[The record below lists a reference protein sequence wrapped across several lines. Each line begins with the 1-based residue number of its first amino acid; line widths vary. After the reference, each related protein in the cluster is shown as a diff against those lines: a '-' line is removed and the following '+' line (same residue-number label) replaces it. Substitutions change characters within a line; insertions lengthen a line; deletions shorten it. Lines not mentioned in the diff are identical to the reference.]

1 MKRILISGYFGF
13 NNLGD
18 EAILN
23 SMIQMIKELVPD
35 AKIIVLSNSP
45 ESTKVKYDTESIYRY
60 DIFKIMSEMKKSDI
74 FISGGGSL
82 LQDVTSLRS
91 VPYYL
96 GLIFLA
102 LIFQMKTI
110 FFAQGVGPVKNK
122 VFRFLIEKVLNRVDY
137 ISVRDDKSKT
147 FLEKLGI
154 KKNKINSIDDPV
166 FALNIS
172 NLELDQKEKKDDEI
186 KNIGI
191 SVRNWHQNS
200 YLDSLADF
208 LNTLGEKNNI
218 SITIIPFHQGKDVE
232 ISKKLQGMLEVDSRL
247 RSYTDNLDEVNEFY
261 KKLDLFIG
269 VRLHSLIFSVVNGI
283 PFIGISYDPK
293 TDSLIE
299 EMGYQDKITTENITV
314 EKLQSSYNK
323 IINQEEEIK
332 EQITRIVKA
341 KGKNV
346 KESLALLIT
355 NLKGEKVERKD

>member
-1 MKRILISGYFGF
+1 
-13 NNLGD
+13 
-18 EAILN
+18 
-23 SMIQMIKELVPD
+23 
-35 AKIIVLSNSP
+35 
-45 ESTKVKYDTESIYRY
+45 
-60 DIFKIMSEMKKSDI
+60 
-74 FISGGGSL
+74 
-82 LQDVTSLRS
+82 
-91 VPYYL
+91 
-96 GLIFLA
+96 
-102 LIFQMKTI
+102 MKTI